1 MRNRASIPFLFA
13 ILCGLPPAARAGSA
27 LDSLPRSTPQDSLTG
42 ARHHALEL
50 PLTGFYAVIPPR
62 NYDPSGRKKYPLCVI
77 LHGSGSSEVGH
88 GVNVSGLLGLD
99 DILYLSPRAPYPHY
113 GVFMGN
119 QTAGWTAWPEFPE
132 AWGRPD
138 GPDFPAGEVRDLDPV
153 RQYADWI
160 ARCIRD
166 AQKRYP
172 VQDGKVVVVG
182 HSQGAA
188 FAQYFTALHPDLVK
202 AYAAYAGYYKRS
214 LESDSAALVLKRAGI
229 RPYILHCEADSVVK
243 VQGGRDLTAYLE
255 KHGVP
260 HDKSFYPGG
269 DHTLGSRPIADIR
282 TFVATWCLGKPAPPR
297 KGKLLVHGLERRSS
311 ADSAGLR
318 IGDWLKDYD
327 GKPLRTRD
335 DFLSAVEAAQGKPE
349 VKLTVE
355 SEGKARVV
363 KLRSGKPGVWLTE
376 R

>member
-1 MRNRASIPFLFA
+1 MRNRASIPLLLA
-13 ILCGLPPAARAGSA
+13 ILCTLTPAAPSDSA
-27 LDSLPRSTPQDSLTG
+27 RDPLTRPIPLDSLTG

-50 PLTGFYAVIPPR
+50 SLTGFYAVITPR

-99 DILYLSPRAPYPHY
+99 DIVYLSPRAPYPHY

-119 QTAGWTAWPEFPE
+119 QTPGWTAWPEFPD
-132 AWGRPD
+132 AWGRHD

-153 RQYADWI
+153 RQYADWM

-188 FAQYFTALHPDLVK
+188 FAQYFAELYPDLVK

-214 LESDSAALVLKRAGI
+214 LESDSAALTLKRAGI
-229 RPYILHCEADSVVK
+229 RPYLLHCEADSVVK
-243 VQGGRDLTAYLE
+243 IQGSRDLTAYLD
-255 KHGVP
+255 KHGIK
-260 HDKSFYPGG
+260 HDKTFYPGG
-269 DHTLGSRPIADIR
+269 DHTLSSRPIADIR
-282 TFVATWCLGKPAPPR
+282 AFVSKWCLGKAAPPR
-297 KGKLLVHGLERRSS
+297 KGRVLVHALERKSP

-335 DFLSAVEAAQGKPE
+335 DYMAAVDAAQGKPE

-355 SEGKARVV
+355 SGGKSRVIAV
-363 KLRSGKPGVWLTE
+363 RPGKLGAWLTE